1 MCFKILELIEARV
14 VSDPK
19 QIEENLLL
27 LKENEGE
34 IKTGFGKIVQIE
46 VDKHDKIYV
55 LNDQSQIFKD
65 GEKQTFPNK
74 ILQFFIMENGN
85 IITISP
91 QLVQLWSNETLIC
104 QIVFSDSSCVLC
116 GKYMDSILL
125 LQHQEDTLF
134 SVIKVEHQFVQL
146 NLLSMPQLP
155 NHPNGVNSELFVKQ
169 MAQGQVMINV
179 RHLTKV
185 GTVRDFMTVVTDCR
199 ELHQ

>member
-1 MCFKILELIEARV
+1 
-14 VSDPK
+14 
-19 QIEENLLL
+19 
-27 LKENEGE
+27 
-34 IKTGFGKIVQIE
+34 
-46 VDKHDKIYV
+46 
-55 LNDQSQIFKD
+55 
-65 GEKQTFPNK
+65 
-74 ILQFFIMENGN
+74 
-85 IITISP
+85 
-91 QLVQLWSNETLIC
+91 
-104 QIVFSDSSCVLC
+104 
-116 GKYMDSILL
+116 MDSILL